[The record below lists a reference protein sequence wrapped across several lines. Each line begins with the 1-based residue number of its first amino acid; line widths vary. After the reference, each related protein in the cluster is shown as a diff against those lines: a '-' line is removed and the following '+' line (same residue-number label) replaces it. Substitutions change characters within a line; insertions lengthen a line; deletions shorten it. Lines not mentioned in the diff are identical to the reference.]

1 MNRNTKEFR
10 NPLCLK
16 TLNILLVKSNLE
28 FSSLICSQHLSTYY
42 SELDNV
48 QNKLFKVYQIN

>member
-16 TLNILLVKSNLE
+16 TLYILLVKSNLE
-28 FSSLICSQHLSTYY
+28 FSSLFCFQHLSIYY